1 MNNTTKILFALS
13 ILLAIVAGVAI
24 HLTMKQRLEML
35 EFTQQMDLEKEAL
48 EDEFSQ
54 LSIQY
59 EGEKFH
65 ISNDSLLHQLDTER
79 VKVERL
85 REELRTVKSTN
96 IRRINELKQ
105 ELSTLRTVM
114 RGYIV
119 QIDSLNTINHKL
131 TEENKSVRK
140 EMKEMST
147 TAKQLEQDK
156 KALSEKV
163 TIASRL
169 GAVGITATTID
180 SRARETKRI
189 KRMEQIRIN
198 FTLAQ
203 NVTAEIGEKY
213 IYVRIEKPDGDVL
226 VKNRAD
232 LFTFEDS
239 EINYSCRKAIEF
251 DGEEQIVTLYW
262 KIEEFLYP
270 GEYRVT
276 IFADNYII
284 GEKSFE
290 LED

>member
-1 MNNTTKILFALS
+1 MNNTNKLLIALS
-13 ILLAIVAGVAI
+13 VLLAVVAAVAI
-24 HLTMKQRLEML
+24 FLTLSKNREME
-35 EFTQQMDLEKEAL
+35 EFAQHMELEKEEL

-59 EGEKFH
+59 EGENFN
-65 ISNDSLLHQLDTER
+65 INNDSLLYQLETER

-85 REELRTVKSTN
+85 REELRTIKSTN
-96 IRRINELKQ
+96 IRRINEMKK
-105 ELSTLRTVM
+105 ELTTLRTVM
-114 RGYIV
+114 RGYLV
-119 QIDSLNTINHKL
+119 QIDSLNTINQKL
-131 TEENKSVRK
+131 TEENKSVKR
-140 EMKEMST
+140 EMNQIST
-147 TAKQLEQDK
+147 AAKQLERDK
-156 KALSEKV
+156 EILSEKV

-169 GAVGITATTID
+169 SAVGISTTPID

-203 NVTAEIGEKY
+203 NTTAEIGEKY

-226 VKNRAD
+226 VKSRTD
-232 LFTFEDS
+232 LFTFESS

-262 KIEEFLYP
+262 NIEEFLYP
-270 GEYRVT
+270 GKYRVT

-290 LED
+290 LDD

>member
-1 MNNTTKILFALS
+1 MNNTTKILIALS

-24 HLTMKQRLEML
+24 YFTLAQKQELE
-35 EFTQQMDLEKEAL
+35 EFSQQMDLEKEAL

-59 EGEKFH
+59 EGEQFH
-65 ISNDSLLHQLDTER
+65 ISNDSLLYQLDTER

-96 IRRINELKQ
+96 IRRINELKK
-105 ELSTLRTVM
+105 ELTTLRTVM
-114 RGYIV
+114 RGYLV
-119 QIDSLNTINHKL
+119 QIDSLNTINQKL

-140 EMKEMST
+140 EMKEIST
-147 TAKQLEQDK
+147 TAKQLERDK
-156 KALSEKV
+156 EALSEKV

-189 KRMEQIRIN
+189 KKMEQIRIN

-262 KIEEFLYP
+262 KIEEFFYA
-270 GEYRVT
+270 GKYRVT